1 MLTDRW
7 WIKKMWYIC
16 TMEYYSFIKM
26 NETMPFAA
34 TWMDLEIIILSEVSQ
49 RKTNII
55 WYHLHVKSKKL
66 CVLSHVRLFP
76 TPTKAPRSMGFSR
89 QEYWSGLPFPPPG
102 DLPDPGI
109 EPVSPAL
116 AGSFFTIEPPRKPP
130 QEWYKWSY
138 LQNRN
143 RLTDIE
149 NKLMVTYQRRKEEGE
164 G

>member
-1 MLTDRW
+1 MFTDE

-16 TMEYYSFIKM
+16 TMEYYSFIKK

-76 TPTKAPRSMGFSR
+76 TPTKAPWSMGFSR
-89 QEYWSGLPFPPPG
+89 QEYWSRLPCPPSG
-102 DLPDPGI
+102 DLPDSGI
-109 EPVSPAL
+109 KPTSRMSPVL
-116 AGSFFTIEPPRKPP
+116 AGGFFWQWWFPFGSGPGKT
-130 QEWYKWSY
+130 
-138 LQNRN
+138 
-143 RLTDIE
+143 
-149 NKLMVTYQRRKEEGE
+149 TYIAVCHK
-164 G
+164 